1 MLDPGKL
8 RHRVV
13 LQEKTSFQDTHGD
26 MVEDW
31 SPVATLWAAIEPLSA
46 REFVASQALQSA
58 VTVRITIRY
67 RAGVVPTMRLLH
79 GSKVYTIAGVLS
91 DPDSGLEYLTLPC
104 TEGVAEG

>member
-13 LQEKTSFQDTHGD
+13 LQEKSSYLDTHGD
-26 MVEDW
+26 QVEGW
-31 SPVATLWAAIEPLSA
+31 STVATLWAAIEPLSA

-58 VTVRITIRY
+58 VTARITIRY

-79 GSKVYTIAGVLS
+79 GAKVYTIAGVLA
-91 DPDSGLEYLTLPC
+91 DPESGLEYLTLPC